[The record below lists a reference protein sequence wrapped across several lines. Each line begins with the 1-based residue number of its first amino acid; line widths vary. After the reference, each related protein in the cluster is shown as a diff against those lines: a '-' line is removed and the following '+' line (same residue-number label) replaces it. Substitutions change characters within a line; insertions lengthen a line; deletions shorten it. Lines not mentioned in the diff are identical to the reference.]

1 MHTMRMKTIHAL
13 LFASVLL
20 AGCVTS
26 DTWGIHEKGH
36 LPVGELKDETRQ
48 QLKSAAAGGETE
60 LISVAGRLAW
70 ADPEQ
75 AVSIAN
81 YSANLFP
88 DRSAEIAAA
97 VAQAVAR

>member
-1 MHTMRMKTIHAL
+1 MIGMKAFTALTIGAL
-13 LFASVLL
+13 LL

-36 LPVGELKDETRQ
+36 LPVGDLNDETRQ
-48 QLKSAAAGGETE
+48 QLKSAAASGETE
-60 LISVAGRLAW
+60 LISVAARLAW

-88 DRSAEIAAA
+88 DRSAEVAAA